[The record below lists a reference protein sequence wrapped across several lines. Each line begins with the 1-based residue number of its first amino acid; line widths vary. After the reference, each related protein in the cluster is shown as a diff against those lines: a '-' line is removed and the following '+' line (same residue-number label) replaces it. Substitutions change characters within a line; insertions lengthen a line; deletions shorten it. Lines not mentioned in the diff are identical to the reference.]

1 MRFSFLLAALANMF
15 SSDLDCVVSILL
27 SGFHPVGT
35 CLANANLNLDATFEL
50 LLINERSSM
59 TFPDSHSGKK
69 PKTLWYLA
77 IVPLNMAIGSSGI
90 LSTLRALALG
100 ASIAEVGLLAAANAA
115 ATIVFSTLWG
125 KLSDLSGAR
134 KKYLLILFLA
144 LIPVFLVL
152 SMANSVPELILFYS
166 VLAIFTS
173 GVSPIAV
180 MLVVERCKSKNW
192 EGEVAR
198 YNSISSVGNICGLF
212 LNTIAAL
219 FFKVSWLFYISSAL
233 CLVALFMVWRFAEEP
248 EITLERHVFPVRS
261 LRYAEKVLSPKSIF
275 HFLDIRQFRVAKI
288 KMFKLKP
295 LQLLFVASFV
305 QWSGIYFFSI
315 GETPLM
321 KALGMSNSLILAL
334 NASASFVSI
343 FAFSRIIPS
352 LKQSRRK
359 LIETAIF
366 WRSALI
372 LCWAGISLLL
382 IYPMPYGFVFP
393 FVLGVI
399 WPISYAMIWLP
410 IVTHAI
416 SSSPANKKSTTQGV
430 LMSTIAIANALGS
443 TLGGFVMSTFG
454 YTIGFVSAAVITLL
468 SMPIFSRVDII

>member
-1 MRFSFLLAALANMF
+1 M
-15 SSDLDCVVSILL
+15 
-27 SGFHPVGT
+27 
-35 CLANANLNLDATFEL
+35 ANANLNLDATFEL
-50 LLINERSSM
+50 LLLNERDSM
-59 TFPDSHSGKK
+59 TLPDSHLGKGV
-69 PKTLWYLA
+69 KTPWSLA

-90 LSTLRALALG
+90 LLTLRVLALG
-100 ASIAEVGLLAAANAA
+100 GSVAQVGLLAATNAT
-115 ATIVFSTLWG
+115 ATIIFSTLWG
-125 KLSDLSGAR
+125 KLSDSSGAR
-134 KKYLLILFLA
+134 KKYLMALFLA
-144 LIPVFLVL
+144 LAPIFLVL
-152 SMANSVPELILFYS
+152 SVVNSVPELILFYG

-198 YNSISSVGNICGLF
+198 YNSISGVGNICGLF

-248 EITLERHVFPVRS
+248 EITLERHFFPVRS

-275 HFLDIRQFRVAKI
+275 HFLDIRRFRTAKI

-295 LQLLFVASFV
+295 LQLLFLGCFV
-305 QWSGIYFFSI
+305 QWSGIYFFSV
-315 GETPLM
+315 GEIPLM

-352 LKQSRRK
+352 LKQSHRK
-359 LIETAIF
+359 VIETSIL
-366 WRSALI
+366 WRSAFI

-382 IYPMPYGFVFP
+382 IYPIPYGFLFP
-393 FVLGVI
+393 FVLSVI

-410 IVTHAI
+410 IVTHTI
-416 SSSPANKKSTTQGV
+416 SSSPVNKKSTTQGV
-430 LMSTIAIANALGS
+430 LMSTIAIANVLGS

-454 YTIGFVSAAVITLL
+454 YTIGFISAAVITLL
-468 SMPIFSRVDII
+468 STLIFSRVDVF